1 MRTILLTEW
10 ILARNV
16 SSRLERAKCN
26 ENDTFEVEFGKASFF
41 EGSGFATREQ

>member
-26 ENDTFEVEFGKASFF
+26 DTFEVEFVKASFF
-41 EGSGFATREQ
+41 EGSGFATRGQ